1 MKDKRISILSGQVRH
16 RGGESGYMLLG
27 VIVLAAILAISLSVA
42 APQIAREIQRDR
54 ELECIHR
61 GQQYARAIRL
71 YYRHTG
77 NFPTDIAQ
85 LENTNNLRFLRK
97 RYIDPATRSEWKLVY
112 QGEVKPEMLDHGREM
127 FGVSYPFSSPG
138 SLAGGILPSIASVPP
153 GASGNGSI
161 GGLTQLVDPI
171 SGKAVSASSDTGTQT
186 SPDFQTAA
194 AVGTTGNAGA
204 LVSNRPIVGVSSFS
218 DKKSIIVYKKMA
230 HYSDWQFIYDPA
242 SDGIAGGGQP
252 GANGPSL
259 PANPSMTSNVSSAP
273 TQ

>member
-1 MKDKRISILSGQVRH
+1 MKDECNSIWPGQVRH

-54 ELECIHR
+54 EHECIHR

-71 YYRHTG
+71 YYRHIG

-112 QGEVKPEMLDHGREM
+112 QGEVKPEMLDHGREL
-127 FGVSYPFSSPG
+127 FGVSSPSYSPSS
-138 SLAGGILPSIASVPP
+138 LTGGILPSIASVPP
-153 GASGNGSI
+153 GASAYGSS
-161 GGLTQLVDPI
+161 GGVIQMADPI
-171 SGKAVSASSDTGTQT
+171 TGKAVSGSGDTGAQT
-186 SPDFQTAA
+186 PMDSQTAA
-194 AVGTTGNAGA
+194 VAGTTGSANAP
-204 LVSNRPIVGVSSFS
+204 VSNRPIVGVSSFS
-218 DKKSIIVYKKMA
+218 EKKAIIVYKKMT
-230 HYSDWQFIYDPA
+230 HYSDWQFVYDPA

-259 PANPSMTSNVSSAP
+259 P
-273 TQ
+273 